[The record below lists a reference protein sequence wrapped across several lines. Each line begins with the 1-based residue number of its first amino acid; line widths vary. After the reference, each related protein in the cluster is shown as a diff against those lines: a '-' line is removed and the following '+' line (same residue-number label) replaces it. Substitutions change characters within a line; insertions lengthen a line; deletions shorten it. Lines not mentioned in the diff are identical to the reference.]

1 MADLATQ
8 LHDDPQNY
16 VNDQNVEVAWAI
28 KAAESASIHMNLLLA
43 VQDTTKLRL
52 NKHQDEIYAKFRE
65 LFRDMDVENVTE
77 DNLKGD
83 NKERWRE
90 FCEHFK
96 NVDDYNLGTILRR
109 QASGIYDEQ
118 NTLIT
123 HKIVFLAVEAA
134 RNVEGINQKWKSKF
148 AEEHAAAHSAGDRNV
163 I

>member
-1 MADLATQ
+1 M
-8 LHDDPQNY
+8 
-16 VNDQNVEVAWAI
+16 
-28 KAAESASIHMNLLLA
+28 
-43 VQDTTKLRL
+43 
-52 NKHQDEIYAKFRE
+52 
-65 LFRDMDVENVTE
+65 TE

-123 HKIVFLAVEAA
+123 HKVSLYF
-134 RNVEGINQKWKSKF
+134 
-148 AEEHAAAHSAGDRNV
+148 
-163 I
+163 